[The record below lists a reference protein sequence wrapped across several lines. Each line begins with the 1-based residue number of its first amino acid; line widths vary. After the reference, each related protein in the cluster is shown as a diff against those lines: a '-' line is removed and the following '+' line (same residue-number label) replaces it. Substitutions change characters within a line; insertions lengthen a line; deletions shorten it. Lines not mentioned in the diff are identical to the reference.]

1 MKATGAPFSG
11 LLQGQQH
18 FVVPLFQRPY
28 TWKEKDW
35 RALFDDVLEVYG
47 EGVEERHF
55 VGSIVTKSLSA
66 TPEGVSP
73 FLVIDGQQRLTTFT
87 LLLAA
92 LRDAAREGD
101 PQLAEKIDKL
111 YLTNPFAPGDH
122 RYKLLPTQADRAAYA
137 AVIEGP
143 PSAAPAGTAHATAKE
158 ADPALPLLAYR
169 YFLERLRAGDGD
181 GTIDPT
187 KLEQVLVGGLEVVS
201 ITLEDSDNEYR
212 IFESLNGTGTPLAQA
227 DLIRNYFFMRLPAH
241 EHEDLYDEAWL
252 PTQEA
257 LEGSLDLFFRH
268 AYMSDGR
275 FVRESDVY
283 RAWKAD
289 LDPVPA
295 AELGARLRRLA
306 EEAKNYRK
314 LLAPEEEPDPGVSHG
329 LSRLKRWGGQTAY
342 PFLLN
347 VLRLYEAGE
356 VSPGEV
362 AEVLGVVESFLVRRF
377 FARVYTGQ
385 LNRLF
390 MRLYHQLPEGS
401 GLVEGTRAVLSEPS
415 RRWPA
420 DGDFREAVLRMP
432 LYTDGRPEQRR
443 LVLETLEEDYGSKEP
458 VDLSALTIEH
468 VMPQT
473 LTEEWVAALGEG
485 AEERHQKT
493 VHTLGNL
500 TLTGYNP
507 ELSNGPF
514 PVKREKLA
522 QSNVAMNKEIALE
535 DGWGFVQIEERGRR
549 LAERALGIWPGP
561 ASPSRTAPDDR
572 PPGIGRPDG
581 PAERPG
587 PRPPDRPPSAAATH
601 TAHVARASRPVL
613 EELARRGRLRGKAA
627 RHAGFLTY
635 GELARLIG
643 PNVGLPSL
651 DPHDPRLRNGLGELT
666 EATFH
671 EAKVMLSVLVV
682 NAEDGV
688 PGAGFF
694 GLARSLES
702 GYGGVDREEIFVQE
716 VRKVYEYYRDGKSA
730 K

>member
-35 RALFDDVLEVYG
+35 RVLFDDVLEVYG

-55 VGSIVTKSLSA
+55 VGSIVTKSLGA

-92 LRDAAREGD
+92 LRDAAREDD
-101 PQLAEKIDKL
+101 PQLAEKIDNL
-111 YLTNPFAPGDH
+111 YLTNPYAPGDH

-143 PSAAPAGTAHATAKE
+143 PSAPPAGTAHTAAKE

-169 YFLERLRAGDGD
+169 YFLERLRGRNGDGP
-181 GTIDPT
+181 IDPT

-212 IFESLNGTGTPLAQA
+212 IFESLNGTGAPLAQA
-227 DLIRNYFFMRLPAH
+227 DLIRNYFFMRLPVH
-241 EHEDLYDEAWL
+241 EHEDLYDGAWL

-268 AYMSDGR
+268 AYMSGGR

-306 EEAKNYRK
+306 AEAKDYRK
-314 LLAPEEEPDPGVSHG
+314 LLEPEEEPDPRVSRG

-347 VLRLYEAGE
+347 VYRLYGAGE

-362 AEVLGVVESFLVRRF
+362 AGVLGTVESFLVRRF
-377 FARVYTGQ
+377 FAGVHTGQ

-390 MRLYHQLPEGS
+390 MRLYQQLPEGP
-401 GLVEGTRAVLSEPS
+401 GLAEGTRAVLSEPS
-415 RRWPA
+415 RRWPTDDA
-420 DGDFREAVLRMP
+420 FREGLQRLP
-432 LYTDGRPEQRR
+432 LYTDGRPGQRR
-443 LVLETLEEDYGSKEP
+443 LVLETLEESYGSKEP
-458 VDLSALTIEH
+458 VDLPALTIEH

-473 LTEEWVAALGEG
+473 LTEGWAAALGEG
-485 AEERHQKT
+485 ADERHQKT

-507 ELSNGPF
+507 ELSNKPF

-535 DGWGFVQIEERGRR
+535 NGWGFAQIEERGRR
-549 LAERALGIWPGP
+549 LAQRALGIWPGP
-561 ASPSRTAPDDR
+561 APSPPPGTGTQAPQMPVGTEAPGGDGRGTAPPSSSPGGWTDGELRDALENSTRAIGLLLPYLADRPGQWVDSRVLAGIVYGDGAKPTQLGGALGSFTRTAR
-572 PPGIGRPDG
+572 SRYGRDSWPF
-581 PAERPG
+581 E
-587 PRPPDRPPSAAATH
+587 
-601 TAHVARASRPVL
+601 
-613 EELARRGRLRGKAA
+613 AA
-627 RHAGFLTY
+627 RNDEKGLWEYRMDAGTAEKIRGF
-635 GELARLIG
+635 GAQQPASG
-643 PNVGLPSL
+643 SVG
-651 DPHDPRLRNGLGELT
+651 
-666 EATFH
+666 
-671 EAKVMLSVLVV
+671 
-682 NAEDGV
+682 
-688 PGAGFF
+688 
-694 GLARSLES
+694 
-702 GYGGVDREEIFVQE
+702 GG
-716 VRKVYEYYRDGKSA
+716 
-730 K
+730 